1 MIVVDYDNQH
11 VVKFYCDKCNFH
23 GEYDISSLLTDNC
36 AIDVDV
42 ICDLCGDCYVLYV
55 LKCNDPAQAKDL
67 NTKLRFLKLKGT
79 AEVDEDGYQ
88 NNWGDKKPTG

>member
-1 MIVVDYDNQH
+1 MIVVDYDH
-11 VVKFYCDKCNFH
+11 KYVVKFYCDKCDFH

-55 LKCNDPAQAKDL
+55 LKCKDPVQAKDL
-67 NTKLRFLKLKGT
+67 NARLEFLKIT
-79 AEVDEDGYQ
+79 RAAEARKDDYHSDGKI
-88 NNWGDKKPTG
+88 GD

>member
-1 MIVVDYDNQH
+1 MIVVNYDSKY
-11 VVKFYCDKCNFH
+11 VVKFYCDKCAFD

-55 LKCNDPAQAKDL
+55 LKCKAPAQAKDL
-67 NTKLRFLKLKGT
+67 NARLEFLKIT
-79 AEVDEDGYQ
+79 RAAEARKDGDQ
-88 NNWGDKKPTG
+88 NNGAIGD